1 MLSDGIA
8 PTHRSWATEQN
19 STRGILFLLVLWGR
33 NSTRG
38 ILSYSRDGRRPR
50 RLIGESKNLIAK
62 GRLNR
67 PFAGNCLSPARG
79 AGTITRDSSTYA
91 GGTPPWNSGLVILP
105 NRAGDRSIITRDSR
119 VEEVGIG
126 HLPGAGL
133 IHPADPSECFFN
145 HVWSHS
151 LSSRCSGL
159 RSLLSMCLP
168 SRIP

>member
-1 MLSDGIA
+1 VLSDGIA

-67 PFAGNCLSPARG
+67 PFAVS
-79 AGTITRDSSTYA
+79 
-91 GGTPPWNSGLVILP
+91 
-105 NRAGDRSIITRDSR
+105 GDRNSKPEDLCHRR
-119 VEEVGIG
+119 NKKA
-126 HLPGAGL
+126 P
-133 IHPADPSECFFN
+133 
-145 HVWSHS
+145 
-151 LSSRCSGL
+151 
-159 RSLLSMCLP
+159 
-168 SRIP
+168 